1 MNDGGIVS
9 TTLVYPTP
17 DRPTQGVF
25 VQRRLEAM
33 HEVSPLSVVAPR
45 PWFPV
50 WRPAARSMVID
61 AIASPPVVR
70 PRMFYL
76 PGMLKSRDAD
86 YYAASFMAG
95 LRCVADRFRTKVV
108 DAHFEWPD
116 AVGAWRV
123 AREAGLKFVVTLR
136 GKLVSQSRHP
146 KRRRLIAQMLR
157 DADGLIAVSRSLA
170 RLADEVAERELNACV
185 IPNGIDT
192 DVFYRSSQLG
202 SSGHDRVARETLG
215 WDAAARYVV
224 CVGHL
229 QRIKGFHRLVE
240 IWPDVC
246 AIIGNARLMLVG
258 GDAGETRYARELTA
272 GIAEVNRRLAPP
284 LGAVPVTLCGR
295 REQREI
301 ARMLNAADL
310 FVLASD
316 SEGWC
321 NAISEALACGCPV
334 VCTDVGGNSEQV
346 ATERLGR
353 VVSPNDASALASTI
367 VEALSTP
374 WNRAEIAAHGGRRSW
389 RTVGEQCVAY
399 IQQVSE
405 ARRMNRAG

>member
-1 MNDGGIVS
+1 MNGGGIVS

-17 DRPTQGVF
+17 ERPMQGVF

-33 HEVSPLSVVAPR
+33 HDVSPLAVVSPR

-50 WRPAARSMVID
+50 LRPVVRSMDID
-61 AIASPPVVR
+61 AIAVPPVVR
-70 PRMFYL
+70 PRMFYV
-76 PGMLKSRDAD
+76 PGVLKSRDAD
-86 YYAASFMAG
+86 YYAAAFMAG
-95 LRCVADRFRTKVV
+95 LRCVADRLQTKVV

-123 AREAGLKFVVTLR
+123 AREVGLKFVVTLR

-146 KRRRLIAQMLR
+146 KRRRLIARMLR
-157 DADGLIAVSRSLA
+157 DADGIIAVSRSLA
-170 RLADEVAERELNACV
+170 RLADEVAERELDACV

-192 DVFYRSSQLG
+192 DVFFRSSRVDEF
-202 SSGHDRVARETLG
+202 GHDRAARAALG
-215 WDAAARYVV
+215 WDAAARFVV

-229 QRIKGFHRLVE
+229 QRIKGFHRLIE

-246 AIIGNARLMLVG
+246 AKIGGTRLILVG
-258 GDAGETRYARELTA
+258 GDAGEPRYAHELKTSMA
-272 GIAEVNRRLAPP
+272 RVNRQLASQFSAA
-284 LGAVPVTLCGR
+284 LVTLLGR
-295 REQREI
+295 CDQREI

-334 VCTDVGGNSEQV
+334 VCTDVGGNPEQV

-353 VVSPNDASALASTI
+353 VVSPNDAWTLTSAI
-367 VEALSTP
+367 VEAMSTP

-389 RTVGEQCVAY
+389 RTVGRQCVAY

-405 ARRMNRAG
+405 ARRAKPSE